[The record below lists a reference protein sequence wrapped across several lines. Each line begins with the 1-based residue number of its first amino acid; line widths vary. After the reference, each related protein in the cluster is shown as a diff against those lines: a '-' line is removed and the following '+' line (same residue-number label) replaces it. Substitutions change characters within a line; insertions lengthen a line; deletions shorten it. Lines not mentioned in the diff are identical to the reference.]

1 MRVLDAAQMR
11 AADRLTIE
19 EIGIP
24 SIVLMENA
32 GRQVV
37 AAMEASC
44 DDLAHSRVAVL
55 CGRGNNGGDGFV
67 VARALAQRG
76 LQVDVFL
83 VGQAADVH
91 GDARTNLDIVKRL
104 GISVAECHD
113 TAAWERHGPE
123 LARCDLVVDAL
134 VGTGLTAPLAGLLET
149 VVTDVDGTG
158 LPVVAIDVPSGLSA
172 DTPKVIGACVRA
184 RVTVTL
190 GAPKIPLVLAPAAD
204 HAGKLIV
211 ADIGIPERVID
222 ELEGQRIE
230 LLTPGQVRS
239 RVPIRARD
247 AHKGDCGHVVL
258 VAGSPGKTG
267 AARLAGLGALRSGA
281 GIVTVATP
289 ASSAGL
295 VASVPEYMTAA
306 LTESDGGMAATAAVE
321 EVLALPADVVGVGP
335 GLGLGDGP
343 RALVRGLVERA
354 PVPLVV
360 DADALN
366 ALADDPAVLR
376 SRRERET
383 VITPHPGE
391 MARLTGTTTT
401 DVQANRVD
409 CARVFAT
416 EHGVHVVL
424 KGARSILATPDGTV
438 FINPTGNPGMATGGT
453 GDVLTGVIAAWLAQ
467 LRDPTAAMTVGV
479 HLHGLAGDLA
489 VERVGETALTASD
502 LVAQLGAAVNTLTS
516 S

>member
-1 MRVLDAAQMR
+1 MR

-37 AAMEASC
+37 AAMEALC
-44 DDLAHSRVAVL
+44 ADLAQSRVAVL
-55 CGRGNNGGDGFV
+55 CGRGYNGGDGFV
-67 VARALAQRG
+67 VARAMAQRG
-76 LQVDVFL
+76 LEVDVFL
-83 VGQAADVH
+83 ACRAADIL
-91 GDARTNLDIVKRL
+91 GDARTNLNILQRL
-104 GISVAECHD
+104 GVSVAECHD
-113 TAAWERHGPE
+113 TAAWERHGPD
-123 LARCDLVVDAL
+123 LAECDLVVDAL

-149 VVTDVDGTG
+149 IVTDVNGTG

-172 DTPKVIGACVRA
+172 DTPQVSGVCIRA

-204 HAGKLIV
+204 HAGELVV
-211 ADIGIPERVID
+211 ADIGIPARVID
-222 ELEGQRIE
+222 DLEGSWID
-230 LLTPGQVRS
+230 LLTPAQVRS
-239 RVPIRARD
+239 RLPLRPRD

-258 VAGSPGKTG
+258 VAGSPGRTG
-267 AARLAGLGALRSGA
+267 AARLAGIGALRSGA
-281 GIVTVATP
+281 GLVTVATP
-289 ASSAGL
+289 ASSTSL

-306 LTESDGGMAATAAVE
+306 LAETDEGTASADAVE
-321 EVLALPADVVGVGP
+321 EVLALPADVIAVGP
-335 GLGLGDGP
+335 GLGLGSGP
-343 RALVRGLVERA
+343 RALVRGLIERA
-354 PVPLVV
+354 PVPLVL

-366 ALADDPAVLR
+366 ALVDDPAFLR
-376 SRRERET
+376 TRRDRET
-383 VITPHPGE
+383 VVTPHPGE
-391 MARLTGTTTT
+391 MARLAGTTAA
-401 DVQANRVD
+401 DVQANRID
-409 CARVFAT
+409 CARVFST

-424 KGARSILATPDGTV
+424 KGARSILATPDGAV

-453 GDVLTGVIAAWLAQ
+453 GDVLTGVVAAWVAQ
-467 LRDPTAAMTVGV
+467 LHDLLAAMTVGV

-502 LVAQLGAAVNTLTS
+502 LAAQLGAAVTTLMS